1 MRKIILIGGGI
12 GVGKSYLS
20 DIFVKNGFI
29 KESFAHTL
37 KAFCFDLMKDFFVN
51 FTQENIYGDLHFKN
65 KPLIQ
70 TTEISFLNSVNFL
83 EVWLESLKTQLD
95 SKTKARIKYKITK
108 ILTKR
113 NVTSREIMQ
122 VIGTDVF
129 RNIIDKDFNVDTLIN
144 RLDDTSEDIV
154 IDDYRFLN
162 YYTSLKSKKKYDVF
176 SVGLI
181 KNNLPKS
188 KHSSE
193 NQELIFDMTINL
205 EYDELITTKHY
216 NMIMEEING
225 RR

>member
-20 DIFVKNGFI
+20 DIFVKNGFF

-37 KAFCFDLMKDFFVN
+37 KAFCFELMKDFFVN
-51 FTQENIYGDLHFKN
+51 FTQDNIYGDLHFKN

-70 TTEISFLNSVNFL
+70 TSEISFLNSVNFL
-83 EVWLESLKTQLD
+83 ELWLENLKTPLD
-95 SKTKARIKYKITK
+95 NQTKARIKLKISK
-108 ILTKR
+108 ILTKK
-113 NVTSREIMQ
+113 NVSTREVLQ

-129 RNIIDKDFNVDTLIN
+129 RNIIDKDYNVDTLAE
-144 RLDDTSEDIV
+144 RLLQNDNDII

-162 YYTSLKSKKKYDVF
+162 EYTVLKNKKKYDVF

-193 NQELIFDMTINL
+193 NQDLIFDMTINL
-205 EYDELITTKHY
+205 EYDELITTKHF
-216 NMIMEEING
+216 NMIMEAINV
-225 RR
+225 R